1 MQVIRIQTTKLTDH
15 SFNKDERGC
24 QAYLFTGANCLQ
36 QTHSLRRMFHAKL
49 APHSLALTPDRVDAK
64 DSGTCFGKVADIK
77 ASDLSGFKDLLRML
91 QVAVRSRR

>member
-1 MQVIRIQTTKLTDH
+1 
-15 SFNKDERGC
+15 
-24 QAYLFTGANCLQ
+24 
-36 QTHSLRRMFHAKL
+36 MFHAKL

-77 ASDLSGFKDLLRML
+77 ASDLSGFIDLLRML